1 MKGRTHTAAG
11 LACSVSAAA
20 VVMPETLTLQ
30 GLVLGSAAAVMAAT
44 LPDCDQYEHNMKA
57 AARCLIRLIVFCILA
72 QWLTEKPTDWQY
84 AVFFIGAILVGAVTE
99 HRSVTHSV
107 VALLAFS
114 WMFSVMIGDNQE
126 LTFWFFISYAS
137 HLVLDVLNRRG
148 EMLLW
153 PFSRKRFCLRLSRSE
168 SMLGTLIFRAAS
180 VWYAVV
186 LGIIV
191 FNRYGEMFSELTGRM
206 FG

>member
-1 MKGRTHTAAG
+1 MKGKTHTAAG
-11 LACSVSAAA
+11 LACSISAAA

-44 LPDCDQYEHNMKA
+44 LPDCDQYKHNMKA
-57 AARCLIRLIVFCILA
+57 AVRCLVRLIVFCILA

-84 AVFFIGAILVGAVTE
+84 AVFFIGAILAGAVTD
-99 HRSVTHSV
+99 HRSATHSI

-126 LTFWFFISYAS
+126 LTFWFFTAYAS

-153 PFSRKRFCLRLSRSE
+153 PFSRERFCLKLSRSE
-168 SMLGTLIFRAAS
+168 SMLGKLIFRAAS
-180 VWYAVV
+180 LWYMAV
-186 LGIIV
+186 LGIIL
-191 FNRYGEMFSELTGRM
+191 FNRYGGILTEITGRM